1 MDTLKN
7 GVIHVYK
14 PAGVTPLE
22 LIKKMKQENPY
33 YEHITMGYAGR
44 LDPMAE
50 GVMLILTGEENKK
63 RKNYELL
70 PKTYEMDIIFGF
82 STDTYDGMGLVTSH
96 TQQMPSDNTI
106 SRILAEFTGTF
117 DQPYPPYSSPLVQG
131 KPLFYWAREGKI
143 HTIQIPSK
151 QVTISKLDIGT
162 GRLIELSEIVKD
174 VTDRVRLVNGEFR
187 QNEILKQ
194 WQALEGNEQYLCI
207 PVTVTCTSGTYMRS
221 LAYLAGEKAGTG
233 AFAYHIK
240 RTQIGSYTHE
250 NALRLAI

>member
-14 PAGVTPLE
+14 PPGVTPLE

-70 PKTYEMDIIFGF
+70 PKTYEMDIMFGI
-82 STDTYDGMGLVTSH
+82 STDTYDGMGLITSH
-96 TQQMPSDNTI
+96 TQNMPSDNTI

-131 KPLFYWAREGKI
+131 KPLYYWARERKL

-151 QVTISKLDIGT
+151 QVTISSLEVGKGTRINLNEIKKDI
-162 GRLIELSEIVKD
+162 
-174 VTDRVRLVNGEFR
+174 TDRVKSIRGEFR
-187 QNEILKQ
+187 QSEIIKQ
-194 WQALEGNEQYLCI
+194 WDMLEGTEDYLCI
-207 PVTVTCTSGTYMRS
+207 PVKVTCTSGTYMRS

-233 AFAYHIK
+233 AFAYHIR
-240 RTQIGSYTHE
+240 RTQVGPYTLE
-250 NALRLAI
+250 NALHLPF